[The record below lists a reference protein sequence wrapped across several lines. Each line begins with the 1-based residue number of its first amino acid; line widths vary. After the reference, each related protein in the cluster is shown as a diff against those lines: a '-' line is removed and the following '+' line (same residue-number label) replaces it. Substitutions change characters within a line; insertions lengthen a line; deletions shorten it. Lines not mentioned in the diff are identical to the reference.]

1 MCCVLR
7 AERSGGEDG
16 GGGDG
21 GGGSKVRRRCR
32 RRCRLE
38 RVVGVGCW
46 CRVEVASLSRRVCGE
61 GVCGCCCR
69 CGCG

>member
-1 MCCVLR
+1 MCCVMR
-7 AERSGGEDG
+7 AERSGGEGG

-21 GGGSKVRRRCR
+21 GGGSKVRRRR

-38 RVVGVGCW
+38 GVVGVECW